1 MGQAPKKL
9 DPTTSPAAMFG
20 SRLRDARNDRGL
32 SLAALGRAVHVSG
45 DLIGKIEK
53 AERSP
58 ALDLVARLDVILCA
72 HGDLVRLAELLRA
85 PETMAKA
92 SLTAVRWAR
101 EVSRASQEIVIETPA
116 GRYFDGAMTP
126 AVVLPAQLVDGQV
139 VATEIIGTRPQ
150 SVGRLARRLIVTAVH
165 GPDRPRFFG
174 VDTTRRRLPPFAQAD
189 PVRVPI
195 AYELDDLTLG
205 LLWAITNLD
214 DALLEDDSVLADTVG
229 TRSGTV
235 AVRDAGS
242 ELSAVSQMWLGSS
255 FCASHILRNAGVLSS
270 TPQYWTAERS
280 GEETSGW
287 LLFAHKFAYLQRTSV
302 LVTGAAAPSRTFCL
316 PTPIT
321 DSMPDR
327 VLLLL
332 TVALMES
339 FGIRVEVTTDAEF
352 AVVPGFVLDRDDH
365 AIVANWVRGDELWH
379 VDIMREGGA
388 VGEFSSVIRDSSHHS
403 ILRALDPRQRLRTLS
418 EFLSID
424 WLWLVSRCGA
434 LAQVG
439 LTPFIR
445 PRSRLLS
452 LAGADRACQFIAY
465 CGK

>member
-1 MGQAPKKL
+1 
-9 DPTTSPAAMFG
+9 MFG
-20 SRLRDARNDRGL
+20 FRLREARNDRGL

-72 HGDLVRLAELLRA
+72 RGDLVRLAHLLTA
-85 PETMAKA
+85 PETMVQA
-92 SLTAVRWAR
+92 SLTTVRWAR
-101 EVSRASQEIVIETPA
+101 EVSRGSQEIVIETPA
-116 GRYFDGAMTP
+116 GRYFDGAVTP
-126 AVVLPAQLVDGQV
+126 AVVVPAQLVDDQV
-139 VATEIIGTRPQ
+139 VATEIIGARPQ
-150 SVGRLARRLIVTAVH
+150 LRPARRLVVTAVH

-174 VDTTRRRLPPFAQAD
+174 VDTSRRRLPPPAQTD
-189 PVRVPI
+189 PVRVPL

-214 DALLEDDSVLADTVG
+214 DALLEDDSVLADAVD
-229 TRSGTV
+229 TRSGAV
-235 AVRDAGS
+235 PVRDAGS

-287 LLFAHKFAYLQRTSV
+287 LLFAHKFAYLERTSV

-352 AVVPGFVLDRDDH
+352 AVIPGFVLDRDDH

-388 VGEFSSVIRDSSHHS
+388 VGEFSSVIRHSSHHN
-403 ILRALDPRQRLRTLS
+403 ILRAPDPRQRLRTLS

-424 WLWLVSRCGA
+424 WLWLVSRCEA

-452 LAGADRACQFIAY
+452 LAGVDRACQFIAY